1 MDRSTAVTSHAQHVR
16 PPRRGRVG
24 RVSGVLAV
32 IAAASIGATQ
42 AQATTY
48 CVNATSCVGT
58 AQPTLDAAITT
69 AKAAGGTNTIRLGAS
84 GTPYSIPTAAN
95 RDVTNV
101 NLVGDSRDST
111 TIDLGTQWLI
121 VRGVTVSGMTI
132 TSNDATSTPVL
143 TVDGRSQ
150 RKHASERPRHQLE
163 LGGPGRADGRPSGR
177 RNDQRRGVV
186 LT

>member
-69 AKAAGGTNTIRLGAS
+69 AIFSLIFHRSAF
-84 GTPYSIPTAAN
+84 
-95 RDVTNV
+95 
-101 NLVGDSRDST
+101 
-111 TIDLGTQWLI
+111 TIDWNKSADYNI
-121 VRGVTVSGMTI
+121 F
-132 TSNDATSTPVL
+132 
-143 TVDGRSQ
+143 
-150 RKHASERPRHQLE
+150 LE
-163 LGGPGRADGRPSGR
+163 A
-177 RNDQRRGVV
+177 
-186 LT
+186 